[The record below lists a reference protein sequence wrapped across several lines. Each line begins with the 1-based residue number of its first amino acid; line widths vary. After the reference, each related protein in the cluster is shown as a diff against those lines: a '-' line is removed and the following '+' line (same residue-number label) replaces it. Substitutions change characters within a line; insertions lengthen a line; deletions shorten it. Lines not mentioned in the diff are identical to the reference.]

1 MVVKTPFPV
10 SLLLTAE
17 SFLNIPKSELFILNS
32 KPEIGASAFR
42 RGIKKKPYKNWT
54 TPQPFSLNT
63 WGRMVGGGSGKKM
76 RANII
81 TIVTHLQIFKRVK
94 VNVVG
99 CGFFEEL
106 KPEMMLVI
114 KTKGKELWH

>member
-42 RGIKKKPYKNWT
+42 GGIKKKA
-54 TPQPFSLNT
+54 L
-63 WGRMVGGGSGKKM
+63 
-76 RANII
+76 
-81 TIVTHLQIFKRVK
+81 
-94 VNVVG
+94 
-99 CGFFEEL
+99 
-106 KPEMMLVI
+106 
-114 KTKGKELWH
+114 

>member
-42 RGIKKKPYKNWT
+42 GGIKKKKHYKKLDNST
-54 TPQPFSLNT
+54 TSL
-63 WGRMVGGGSGKKM
+63 S
-76 RANII
+76 
-81 TIVTHLQIFKRVK
+81 
-94 VNVVG
+94 
-99 CGFFEEL
+99 
-106 KPEMMLVI
+106 
-114 KTKGKELWH
+114 

>member
-42 RGIKKKPYKNWT
+42 GGIKKKKKHYKKLDNST
-54 TPQPFSLNT
+54 TSL
-63 WGRMVGGGSGKKM
+63 S
-76 RANII
+76 
-81 TIVTHLQIFKRVK
+81 
-94 VNVVG
+94 
-99 CGFFEEL
+99 
-106 KPEMMLVI
+106 
-114 KTKGKELWH
+114 